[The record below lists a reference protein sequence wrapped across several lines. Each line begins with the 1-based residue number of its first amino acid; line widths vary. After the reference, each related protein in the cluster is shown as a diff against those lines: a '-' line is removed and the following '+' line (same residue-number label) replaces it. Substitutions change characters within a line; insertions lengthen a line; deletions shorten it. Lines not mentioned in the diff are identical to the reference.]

1 MFLSRF
7 RRGFERKG
15 AWQWPWK
22 HAGEAICVFSQTSEE
37 FNCMA
42 VCFFFLLPFKSLGSL
57 CPPEPCM
64 FYQSSVGYDA
74 TCTVQRAL
82 SAGSFRVGALI
93 FHLKQIDCCKY
104 WWRCSIFRLV
114 CFLTEGW
121 LCIHT
126 APAPL
131 RGKLHTQP
139 ASVRRDSV
147 ATTQKNE
154 KKWGGGGRKASIIHH
169 FSLHQC
175 HRGGRVRT
183 QRRRFGDAK
192 TAETERGV
200 FWWFV
205 IVFSRGR
212 QKCETQQFGSWKKD
226 LPWPPNTVSDLF
238 FTRVFC
244 FCFALESFRFH
255 AIKEAKHK
263 LQTQPGEELNGEKG
277 NKG

>member
-1 MFLSRF
+1 
-7 RRGFERKG
+7 
-15 AWQWPWK
+15 
-22 HAGEAICVFSQTSEE
+22 
-37 FNCMA
+37 
-42 VCFFFLLPFKSLGSL
+42 
-57 CPPEPCM
+57 M
-64 FYQSSVGYDA
+64 FYQSSVGYGA

-82 SAGSFRVGALI
+82 SAGSFGIGALI

-131 RGKLHTQP
+131 RGNSTHSQRLSEEIVLPPH
-139 ASVRRDSV
+139 RRMKK
-147 ATTQKNE
+147 KN
-154 KKWGGGGRKASIIHH
+154 GASIIHH

-183 QRRRFGDAK
+183 QRRGFGDAK

-212 QKCETQQFGSWKKD
+212 QKCETQQFGSAKKKD
-226 LPWPPNTVSDLF
+226 LPWPPKTKCIYFSLVYFLVF
-238 FTRVFC
+238 FC
-244 FCFALESFRFH
+244 FLLLKVSVF
-255 AIKEAKHK
+255 
-263 LQTQPGEELNGEKG
+263 TP
-277 NKG
+277 